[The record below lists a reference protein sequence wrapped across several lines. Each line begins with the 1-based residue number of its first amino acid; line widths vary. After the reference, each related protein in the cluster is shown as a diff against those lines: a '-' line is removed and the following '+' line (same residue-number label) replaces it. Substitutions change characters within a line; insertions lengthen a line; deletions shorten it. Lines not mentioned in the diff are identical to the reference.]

1 MPIDHADEEHFR
13 RVGLDA
19 VAAVARRQGLPADDL
34 RVVSDRGNLLVHL
47 APAPVVARAATRTGW
62 TRRDPAAWL
71 AREVAVCAH
80 VAARGGPVGAPAP
93 LADPG
98 PHRVGPVT
106 LTLWEY
112 RPPQPER
119 AAGPELGEMLAA
131 LHDAAVDFPGAL
143 PWLAP
148 ARDQVTDTLHV
159 LARRQLL
166 PAATLAALQERHSRA
181 LHELEQVGSA
191 PVVLHGDAHRGNLL
205 RDDRGWFWVD
215 LEETCLGPPEWDLA
229 VLDDPTPSRPMP
241 PVSAGPGRRRPNW
254 LLSVEPVTS
263 KRRCGWPRWHT
274 CTRRATGQRQ
284 TGSWRRC
291 SVGDLRDPATVRH
304 TSPSWRA
311 VCPPP
316 QRRWKIV

>member
-229 VLDDPTPSRPMP
+229 VLDDPDAVTAYAARVGRTGPSAAELAPF
-241 PVSAGPGRRRPNW
+241 
-254 LLSVEPVTS
+254 
-263 KRRCGWPRWHT
+263 
-274 CTRRATGQRQ
+274 RRARDLEAAVWLAAMAHLYPARYRAAADRQ
-284 TGSWRRC
+284 LAQVLVRGS
-291 SVGDLRDPATVRH
+291 A
-304 TSPSWRA
+304 
-311 VCPPP
+311 
-316 QRRWKIV
+316 

>member
-1 MPIDHADEEHFR
+1 MRIDHADEEHLR
-13 RVGLDA
+13 WVALDA

-62 TRRDPAAWL
+62 TRPHPAAWL

-80 VAARGGPVGAPAP
+80 VAARGGPVAAPSS

-98 PHRVGPVT
+98 PHRVGSLA

-112 RPPQPER
+112 RPPRPGR
-119 AAGPELGEMLAA
+119 ASGQELGELLAA
-131 LHDAAVDFPGAL
+131 LHVAAAGFPGAL

-159 LARRQLL
+159 LARHQLL
-166 PAATLAALQERHSRA
+166 PAATLAALQERHSRV

-191 PVVLHGDAHRGNLL
+191 PVVLHGDAHPGNLL

-229 VLDDPTPSRPMP
+229 VLDDADAVAAHAARTGRAEPSAAELAPFRRARDLEAAVWLAAMAHLHPARYRAP
-241 PVSAGPGRRRPNW
+241 AEQQLAQVLGPG
-254 LLSVEPVTS
+254 S
-263 KRRCGWPRWHT
+263 
-274 CTRRATGQRQ
+274 A
-284 TGSWRRC
+284 
-291 SVGDLRDPATVRH
+291 
-304 TSPSWRA
+304 
-311 VCPPP
+311 
-316 QRRWKIV
+316 